1 MFLNKPVVE
10 PLNNSFSKG
19 LDYDG
24 LIRFLVEPFLDSPD
38 ELKLDFEISASKPR
52 IWVRLAIETA
62 DKGRVYGRGGRNIQA
77 IKTVVAAA
85 GQAVGQSVYLDVYGG
100 YAPPSE
106 RYDEPSRGGSG
117 GRSSPSRP
125 PARRPSRSRSSYDS
139 RSRSR

>member
-1 MFLNKPVVE
+1 MFLNKPVAE
-10 PLNNSFSKG
+10 SLNNSSSKG

-52 IWVRLAIETA
+52 IWVRLAIDTA

-85 GQAVGQSVYLDVYGG
+85 GH
-100 YAPPSE
+100 
-106 RYDEPSRGGSG
+106 
-117 GRSSPSRP
+117 
-125 PARRPSRSRSSYDS
+125 ARRSIGILGCVWRVYATIRTL
-139 RSRSR
+139 